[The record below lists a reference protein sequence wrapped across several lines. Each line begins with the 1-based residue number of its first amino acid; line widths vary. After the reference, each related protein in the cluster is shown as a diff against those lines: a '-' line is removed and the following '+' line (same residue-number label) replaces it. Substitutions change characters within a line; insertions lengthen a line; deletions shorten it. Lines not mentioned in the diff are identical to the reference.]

1 MELKNH
7 QKLNEKQKKMPIILL
22 TDSNTT
28 VGVVVD
34 SGMDIIVEVSVD

>member
-1 MELKNH
+1 MKN
-7 QKLNEKQKKMPIILL
+7 KKKMPIILL

-28 VGVVVD
+28 VGIVVD